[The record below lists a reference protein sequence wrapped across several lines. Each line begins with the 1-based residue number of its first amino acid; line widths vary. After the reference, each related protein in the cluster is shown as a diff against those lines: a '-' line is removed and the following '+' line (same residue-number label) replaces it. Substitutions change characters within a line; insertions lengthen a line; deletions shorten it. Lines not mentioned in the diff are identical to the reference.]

1 MSIND
6 IIINMKNIF
15 IAATRQNDGKT
26 VISIGLFL
34 TLKKYVKKIGFIKP
48 VGQKYLDID
57 GKKVDKDAFLIKKI
71 CKLED
76 NLEDMN
82 PIAVEEGFTRNYLD
96 NPNKEALIEKIISS
110 YNRISE
116 NKDIVL
122 IEGTGHAGVGSIFDL
137 NNAEVA
143 KILNSPV
150 IIISIGGIGKPADEI
165 SLNLSLFKEKNVFV
179 KGAIINKVQREKR
192 DVLEKYLNKF
202 FNKINIKLLGLIPYE
217 EYLTKPNLLQ
227 ICDAIE
233 GKILIGW
240 NKMREKIK
248 NIVVGAMT
256 PRHALDYFKPDS
268 LLITPGD
275 REDIILAALTTTTQ
289 NLIKGIILT
298 GGLYPHK
305 TIMDLIKKYDFP
317 TILAEDGTY
326 EVASK
331 INELVVKLTEND
343 IDKIE
348 IAQKLIEENVDIE
361 EVLK

>member
-1 MSIND
+1 
-6 IIINMKNIF
+6 MKNIF

-34 TLKKYVKKIGFIKP
+34 VLKKYIDKIGFIKP
-48 VGQKYLDID
+48 VGQKYLNID
-57 GKKVDKDAFLIKKI
+57 GKKVDKDAVLIKKI

-96 NPNKEALIEKIISS
+96 NPNRQELVDKIIKS
-110 YNRISE
+110 YKKISE
-116 NKDIVL
+116 NKELVL

-143 KILNSPV
+143 RILNSPV

-165 SLNLSLFKEKNVFV
+165 TLNLSLFKEKGVPV
-179 KGAIINKVQREKR
+179 KGVIINKILEEKR
-192 DVLEKYLNKF
+192 DVLENYLQKYF
-202 FNKINIKLLGLIPYE
+202 TKIDLKLLGLIPFVSD
-217 EYLTKPNLLQ
+217 LTHPNLFQ
-227 ICDAIE
+227 ICDAVD
-233 GKILIGW
+233 GKIITGW

-256 PRHALDYFKPDS
+256 PRNALDHFRTDS

-275 REDIILAALTTTTQ
+275 REDIILAALSTSMQ
-289 NLIKGIILT
+289 NLIKGIVLT

-305 TIMDLIKKYDFP
+305 TILDLIKKYDFP
-317 TILAEDGTY
+317 TIIAEEGTY

-331 INELVVKLTEND
+331 INELVVKITEHD
-343 IDKIE
+343 LDKIE
-348 IAQKLIEENVDIE
+348 IAKNLIEKNLNIE
-361 EVLK
+361 EIMK

>member
-1 MSIND
+1 MR
-6 IIINMKNIF
+6 NIF

-34 TLKKYVKKIGFIKP
+34 VLKKYIEKIGFIKP
-48 VGQKYLDID
+48 VGQKYLVID
-57 GKKVDKDAFLIKKI
+57 REKIDKDAILLKKI

-76 NLEDMN
+76 ALEDMN

-96 NPNKEALIEKIISS
+96 NPNKEELVEKITKS
-110 YNRISE
+110 YEKIAE
-116 NKDIVL
+116 NKDLVL

-143 KILNSPV
+143 KLLNAPV

-165 SLNLSLFKEKNVFV
+165 SLNLSLFKEKRVPI
-179 KGAIINKVQREKR
+179 KGVIINKVHKENSSI
-192 DVLEKYLNKF
+192 LEKYLNKF
-202 FNKINIKLLGLIPYE
+202 FSKINIKLFGLIPYE
-217 EYLTKPNLLQ
+217 PYLTQPNLFQ
-227 ICDAIE
+227 ICDAID
-233 GKILIGW
+233 GKIITGW

-248 NIVVGAMT
+248 NIIVGAMT

-275 REDIILAALTTTTQ
+275 REDIILAALTISTQ
-289 NLIKGIILT
+289 NLIKGIVLT

-305 TIMDLIKKYDFP
+305 TIIDLIKKYDFP
-317 TILAEDGTY
+317 TIMSEEGTY

-331 INELVVKLTEND
+331 INDLVVKLTESD

-348 IAQKLIEENVDIE
+348 IAKKLVEENINIEEI
-361 EVLK
+361 LK